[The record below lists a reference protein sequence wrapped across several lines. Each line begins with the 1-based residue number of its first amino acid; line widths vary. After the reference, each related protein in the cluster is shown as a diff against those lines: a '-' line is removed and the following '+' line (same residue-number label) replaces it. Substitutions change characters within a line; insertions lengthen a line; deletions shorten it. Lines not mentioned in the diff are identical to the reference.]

1 MTDPV
6 RTSYEWQFLTRHWPT
21 AFERPF
27 LMELYG
33 ENVQDACD
41 GIPDFALNLHA
52 AAMSAID
59 DDDTTLV
66 RQGLLALAHVGTL
79 DDVPRLKQLLNHPE
93 SLVAR
98 DTKTCIFEI
107 SHG

>member
-1 MTDPV
+1 ME
-6 RTSYEWQFLTRHWPT
+6 SYGR
-21 AFERPF
+21 
-27 LMELYG
+27 M
-33 ENVQDACD
+33 VQEGCDA
-41 GIPDFALNLHA
+41 IPDFSSNLHA

-66 RQGLLALAHVGTL
+66 RQGLLALAHVGKL
-79 DDVPRLKQLLNHPE
+79 DDVPRLKQLLDHPE

-98 DTKTCIFEI
+98 DAKTCIFEI